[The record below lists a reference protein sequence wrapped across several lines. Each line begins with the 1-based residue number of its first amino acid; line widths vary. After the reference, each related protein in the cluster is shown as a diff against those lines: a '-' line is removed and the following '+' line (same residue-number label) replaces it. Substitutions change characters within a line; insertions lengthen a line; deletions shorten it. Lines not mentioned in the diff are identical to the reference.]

1 MIVFLNKFFVDKFF
15 ILYFY
20 ISNSATYDFYV
31 TIFLNL
37 IAVLYFLFMLY
48 ILNFIA
54 FLRNNFFDDLRA
66 TNFISR
72 LLGLSMRH
80 NPERFKQVMGL
91 LAYYGYMVLTVL
103 EVSIKS
109 SFLVIIG
116 YFVVKAPF
124 ISLDPSPLSSWKFA
138 DLFSKSRFYSF
149 RPWVLSS
156 SRSYRGFSAGNF
168 YSEGAWF
175 ADDNDYVESIYPQ
188 LLPHSKDFKHEDIF
202 LRPGGVGLRLRTR
215 AKALAKFSAAG
226 RNNGNWTRH
235 LLGSRRDRGAVN
247 KISAPRHRLERI
259 KVNFSRSKSLE
270 LKSPIHS
277 PFSYYR
283 SEDDCYPISVKK
295 GFLSRLYVPGFGS
308 KARRNLIHEQGSV
321 PQYTNPLNARQKYF
335 VTAFAGM
342 DYHHEM
348 DPHLRANIPGKGELG
363 EDGRPIPPADKDVYK
378 EYTKG
383 DFDEVATV
391 LQSRWLNYVE
401 HVDSLHVK
409 DPANYLGA
417 KRFSRAYSKLKSL
430 VDERSFAANRYNLP
444 NKESRALNNEEQI
457 LMSYFRYLTND
468 PSDIENTSMR
478 GRYALLLNRNTPFRL
493 VIVNKEDSPLYV
505 YTFDNKFS
513 SVHNLRGRHVFRRS
527 LLDFVNVWI
536 LGSLRSFSNFF
547 GFNVGK
553 GDTTIRPDP
562 AIDTSSHE
570 ELFGFMINDRKKF
583 YRRVFKYGIV
593 DDDNRP
599 LQLRGREGFDL
610 NYATAG
616 SKFRYFFDSGSPR
629 AKERVPENSFIDR
642 DVDDRETESSLF
654 ESAADDRKAINEGV
668 YLHSKLRARGVSMD
682 GRNFFSL
689 GNVGFLNQYA
699 RMLYQFLLDHFTYW
713 LRIVAGMAGR
723 NHYVPHFPSPAS
735 NVADKLTGL
744 NPYALFF
751 KTFYFFRKCFRV
763 VLFGFLSDKEAYGSN
778 RTDRGL
784 GDRLEFRSLGETS
797 DFTLIAIRKT
807 LFSYFARFLGLSLI
821 LISNGVS
828 AGFGAVLD
836 FTLNHITGLIF
847 MVLLAIVSLFR
858 VRYSYEFDINRIFF
872 RSKSPYFI
880 VLLSN
885 AFTKV
890 ARFVVVPFKVT
901 VKSLGILVRFF
912 STSSMQPPRKVKES
926 TEIYY
931 ERLVKE
937 QEIVTNVLSFFKVD
951 RIRSALSRL
960 GFLKFRKGKGLE
972 GQNRGVFEAIFP
984 KLLRKVRSSA
994 YKEGLSLRGWL
1005 STIIRERFSFSR
1017 RADKRVVVHRRL
1029 RNPSLVQ
1036 HIKTE
1041 PTVVKK
1047 EKVAYISFEPTDEFL
1062 SFKKSFM
1069 AVVNSLWAQI
1079 LKAKEFAKQKGVS
1092 EEGLSL
1098 RRHKNK
1104 KGLGGPKKVVL
1115 SAARA
1120 SRDTVSYVKW
1130 RLTEWINKQ

>member
-37 IAVLYFLFMLY
+37 IAVFYFVFMLY

-54 FLRNNFFDDLRA
+54 FLRNNFFDDLRV
-66 TNFISR
+66 TSFISH
-72 LLGLSMRH
+72 LLGLSMRQ
-80 NPERFKQVMGL
+80 NPDRFKQVMGL
-91 LAYYGYMVLTVL
+91 LAYYGYIILTVL

-149 RPWVLSS
+149 RPWALSS

-168 YSEGAWF
+168 HSEGAWF
-175 ADDNDYVESIYPQ
+175 ADDNDYVEPIYPQ
-188 LLPHSKDFKHEDIF
+188 LLPYSEDLKHEDIF
-202 LRPGGVGLRLRTR
+202 LRPGGIGLRLRTR
-215 AKALAKFSAAG
+215 AKALAKFSIAG

-235 LLGSRRDRGAVN
+235 LLGSRRDRGALN

-270 LKSPIHS
+270 LKSPIHL

-295 GFLSRLYVPGFGS
+295 GFFSRLYVPGFGS

-348 DPHLRANIPGKGELG
+348 DPHLRANPGKGELD

-378 EYTKG
+378 DYMKR
-383 DFDEVATV
+383 DFGEVASV
-391 LQSRWLNYVE
+391 LQGRWLNYVGY
-401 HVDSLHVK
+401 VDSLHVK

-417 KRFSRAYSKLKSL
+417 KRFSRAYSKLKGL
-430 VDERSFAANRYNLP
+430 VEERSFAANRYNLP
-444 NKESRALNNEEQI
+444 NKESRALNNEEQT

-493 VIVNKEDSPLYV
+493 VLVNKEDSPLYV

-527 LLDFVNVWI
+527 LFDFINVWI
-536 LGSLRSFSNFF
+536 LGGLRSFSNFF
-547 GFNVGK
+547 GFNVERG
-553 GDTTIRPDP
+553 GTTIRPDS
-562 AIDTSSHE
+562 AIATRSHE
-570 ELFGFMINDRKKF
+570 ELFGFMINDREKF

-599 LQLRGREGFDL
+599 LQFRGREGFDL

-616 SKFRYFFDSGSPR
+616 SKFRYFFGNGSPR
-629 AKERVPENSFIDR
+629 ARERVPENSFIDR
-642 DVDDRETESSLF
+642 DVDDRETEFSLF
-654 ESAADDRKAINEGV
+654 ESAADDRKAVNEGV
-668 YLHSKLRARGVSMD
+668 YLHSKLRARDVSMD
-682 GRNFFSL
+682 DRDFFSL
-689 GNVGFLNQYA
+689 GNVGFLNQYT
-699 RMLYQFLLDHFTYW
+699 RMFYQFVLDHFTYW
-713 LRIVAGMAGR
+713 LRIVAGMTGR
-723 NHYVPHFPSPAS
+723 NHYVPHFPRPAS
-735 NVADKLTGL
+735 DVSDKLTGL

-763 VLFGFLSDKEAYGSN
+763 VLFGFLSDKEASGSS
-778 RTDRGL
+778 RTDRVL
-784 GDRLEFRSLGETS
+784 GDRLEFLPLGETS
-797 DFTLIAIRKT
+797 DFTLIALKKT

-821 LISNGVS
+821 LVLNGVY
-828 AGFGAVLD
+828 AGFGAALD
-836 FTLNHITGLIF
+836 FTLNHITGFIF
-847 MVLLAIVSLFR
+847 MVLLVIVSLFR

-872 RSKSPYFI
+872 RSKTPYFV

-885 AFTKV
+885 IFTK
-890 ARFVVVPFKVT
+890 AIRFVVVPFEVV
-901 VKSLGILVRFF
+901 VKSLSVLVRVF

-926 TEIYY
+926 AEVYY

-937 QEIVTNVLSFFKVD
+937 QEIVTSVLNFFKVD
-951 RIRSALSRL
+951 RIRRALRRL

-984 KLLRKVRSSA
+984 KLLRKVRPAVYRGGS
-994 YKEGLSLRGWL
+994 SLRSWIN
-1005 STIIRERFSFSR
+1005 TTIRERFSFLR
-1017 RADKRVVVHRRL
+1017 RAEKRVVTHRRL
-1029 RNPSLVQ
+1029 RNPSLLQ
-1036 HIKTE
+1036 NIKIE

-1047 EKVAYISFEPTDEFL
+1047 KEVGYISFEPTDEFL
-1062 SFKKSFM
+1062 SFKKSVVV
-1069 AVVNSLWAQI
+1069 VVNSLWAQI
-1079 LKAKEFAKQKGVS
+1079 LKAKEFVKQKGVS
-1092 EEGLSL
+1092 KEGSSL
-1098 RRHKNK
+1098 RRHKNN
-1104 KGLGGPKKVVL
+1104 KGLGGPKKIVL